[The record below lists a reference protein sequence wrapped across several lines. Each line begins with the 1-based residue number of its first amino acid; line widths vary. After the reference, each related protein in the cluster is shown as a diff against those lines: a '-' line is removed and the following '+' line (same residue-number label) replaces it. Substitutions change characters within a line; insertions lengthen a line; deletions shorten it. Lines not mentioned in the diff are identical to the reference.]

1 MAPDLLRKYVAFS
14 RKNVKPRLT
23 DDASSRI
30 QDYYIELR
38 KIGMKQGA
46 TPITPRQIEGLVRLA
61 EASSKT
67 RLSDL
72 VELKDAEIAIGMFN
86 YMLNTLAVDR
96 SGRKDIDIF
105 MTGMPKEKVDRINS
119 IMAIIKKLEQ
129 ESGDKGA
136 EFKKVFEEAE
146 KAGMD
151 RATASRYINELERT
165 GDIYSP
171 VQGILKRVRHEA
183 E

>member
-1 MAPDLLRKYVAFS
+1 MLRKYVAFA

-61 EASSKT
+61 EASAKT

-72 VELKDAEIAIGMFN
+72 VELKDAEIAIGLFN

-96 SGRKDIDIF
+96 SGRKDIDI
-105 MTGMPKEKVDRINS
+105 S
-119 IMAIIKKLEQ
+119 
-129 ESGDKGA
+129 
-136 EFKKVFEEAE
+136 
-146 KAGMD
+146 
-151 RATASRYINELERT
+151 
-165 GDIYSP
+165 
-171 VQGILKRVRHEA
+171 
-183 E
+183 